1 MILFEAMDINLFF
14 FGKDQVYKFI
24 CGMTEEVDYC
34 KDITEKS
41 FRKELSGV
49 TKNEKYF

>member
-1 MILFEAMDINLFF
+1 
-14 FGKDQVYKFI
+14 
-24 CGMTEEVDYC
+24 MTEEVDYC

-49 TKNEKYF
+49 TKNEKYFWNIFERLTMLSLW